1 MIIGLCGL
9 IGSGKGTAGEILVE
23 HGFVPLSFA
32 GSLKDAVSAIFG
44 WERALLEGDTDESRD
59 FREDVDP
66 FWTKKFGREIT
77 PRIILQEFGTEV
89 VRNNCL
95 DSIWVDSLERK
106 LSLYENV
113 VVTDVRFSNEI
124 DFLRNLNGRIIQ
136 INRGELPEWYSV
148 AERNNTLYTNDIL
161 FIREYP
167 RIHKSEWGW
176 IGNKGIDYII
186 DNNGSK
192 EDLEQKLLNR

>member
-176 IGNKGIDYII
+176 IEIG
-186 DNNGSK
+186 
-192 EDLEQKLLNR
+192 RAHV

>member
-9 IGSGKGTAGEILVE
+9 IGSGKGTAGDILVE
-23 HGFVPLSFA
+23 HDFVPLSFA

-59 FREDVDP
+59 FREDIDS

-77 PRIILQEFGTEV
+77 PRIILQEFGTDV

-106 LSLYENV
+106 ISLYENV
-113 VVTDVRFSNEI
+113 VITDVRFSNEI
-124 DFLRNLNGRIIQ
+124 DFIKSLNGKIIQ
-136 INRGELPEWYSV
+136 INRGEMPKWYQY
-148 AERNNTLYTNDIL
+148 AL
-161 FIREYP
+161 FNSHLETDDFFIKQFP
-167 RIHKSEWGW
+167 DIHKSEWGW
-176 IGNKGIDYII
+176 VGNTNIDYII
-186 DNNGSK
+186 NNDASK
-192 EDLEQKLLNR
+192 EDLEQKLLGFI

>member
-44 WERALLEGDTDESRD
+44 WERALLEGDTDESRA
-59 FREDVDP
+59 FREEYDV
-66 FWTKKFGREIT
+66 FWTQKFGRIIT

-113 VVTDVRFSNEI
+113 VITDVRFPNEI
-124 DFLRNLNGRIIQ
+124 DFIKTMGGNIFQ
-136 INRGELPEWYSV
+136 INRGDLPEWYRV
-148 AERNNTLYTNDIL
+148 AEISNTGNNDL
-161 FIREYP
+161 FIKLFP
-167 RIHKSEWGW
+167 DIHKSEWGW